1 MTAHRKTTR
10 AEQEDGGI
18 KKGKQP
24 TEQGQIPHSQS
35 VHQTASQRAIE
46 DPLAARQE
54 AVLQLQGK
62 IGNQAMGQLI
72 AQTKQSESAPGAHTQ
87 KMTTEAEA
95 PLQSTS
101 STQRQTEKEEVQTQQ
116 ARDES
121 AYRHSEQGALYTG
134 RQVSPARHLMPPTS
148 TIQRNDV
155 SWEVHS
161 WKLEP
166 EKPLPIMTGN
176 EYADWIEG
184 SKTEEPTSMNCWQ
197 ALLFSLYKAGTLSR
211 SQLKA
216 IHIRTKVLALTQI
229 PMEKITPQ
237 KAKMFAVQYDVY
249 YARALKVV
257 INDAPWKRITTRRWN
272 EDIPA
277 GNIIR
282 INQGSK
288 VLHWLLSVGTERV
301 ADQVVHKVKDLGSGT
316 GAPILQDRT
325 LQEALDQ
332 FGYGAKGSRG
342 EQLKTVQVYHTQPF
356 WK

>member
-18 KKGKQP
+18 QKGKQP
-24 TEQGQIPHSQS
+24 TEQGQIPHSQP
-35 VHQTASQRAIE
+35 VHQAAAQRAIE
-46 DPLAARQE
+46 DPLAARQK
-54 AVLQLQGK
+54 AALQLQGK
-62 IGNQAMGQLI
+62 IGNQAMGRLI
-72 AQTKQSESAPGAHTQ
+72 AQTKQSEGAPGAHIQ
-87 KMTTEAEA
+87 KMTTEAEG

-101 STQRQTEKEEVQTQQ
+101 STQHQTEEELIQGKPLVQRQEEENKVRMQ
-116 ARDES
+116 PAVREIRRKDYS
-121 AYRHSEQGALYTG
+121 VYRQPEEEGLQTERQGP
-134 RQVSPARHLMPPTS
+134 PARHIVPPTS
-148 TIQRNDV
+148 TIQKNDV

-277 GNIIR
+277 GSIIR

-301 ADQVVHKVKDLGSGT
+301 ADQV
-316 GAPILQDRT
+316 
-325 LQEALDQ
+325 
-332 FGYGAKGSRG
+332 
-342 EQLKTVQVYHTQPF
+342 
-356 WK
+356 

>member
-1 MTAHRKTTR
+1 LLKRNDTGIHPDSRQTPE
-10 AEQEDGGI
+10 EQEERVQGESSIQRQEEEEDVQT
-18 KKGKQP
+18 KASQAQLQAEENKVRVQP
-24 TEQGQIPHSQS
+24 AVRVIQRKDYS
-35 VHQTASQRAIE
+35 VH
-46 DPLAARQE
+46 RQPE
-54 AVLQLQGK
+54 EEGL
-62 IGNQAMGQLI
+62 
-72 AQTKQSESAPGAHTQ
+72 
-87 KMTTEAEA
+87 
-95 PLQSTS
+95 
-101 STQRQTEKEEVQTQQ
+101 QTE
-116 ARDES
+116 R
-121 AYRHSEQGALYTG
+121 QGPPTRYI
-134 RQVSPARHLMPPTS
+134 VPPTS

-197 ALLFSLYKAGTLSR
+197 ALLFSLHKAGTLSR

-216 IHIRTKVLALTQI
+216 IHIRTKVLALAQI
-229 PMEKITPQ
+229 PMEKITPE
-237 KAKMFAVQYDVY
+237 KAKMFAVQYDIH

-288 VLHWLLSVGTERV
+288 VLHWLLSEGTERV
-301 ADQVVHKVKDLGSGT
+301 TNQVVHRVKDLGSGT